1 LLVIAV
7 LARNKK
13 KIVILGGGFAGVECA
28 RQLESY
34 FGDSSEIELVMISE
48 DNFLLFTPMLPQVA
62 SGMIETRHIVMP
74 IRAICKKTKFYEG
87 RVKNV
92 DPFGKLVTLW
102 GTGEKRGISIH
113 YDYLVV
119 ALGSETNFFGM
130 VDVEKNAY
138 TMKTLNDAVM
148 LRNRAI
154 DMLEQAENETDTI
167 LRDSFLTFV
176 VVGGGFA
183 GIETAGELMDL
194 LLDARRHYPTIHKD
208 DIRVI
213 VLEALPM
220 ILPGFNEKLAEFAK
234 EKMIERG
241 IDIRLK
247 TAVTSFDGTEVT
259 VKSLDEDTKD
269 AVDKSKID
277 AIRTKT
283 LIWTAGVTP
292 VNTIKR
298 SMLKTDK
305 GKVVVNDFLE
315 VPDFSG
321 VFAIGDCALF
331 LDPQTNRPFA
341 PTAQIAEAQAKIA
354 AHNLNATINKLEKKK
369 FEYHSKGQ
377 MAIIG
382 KRTGIATFLGMNISG
397 FLAWLIWRNVYLS
410 KVSLPN
416 KKVRIFLDWTI
427 DLLFD
432 RDISRLKLM
441 KRETEKEY
449 KVLDEVDD
457 VW

>member
-1 LLVIAV
+1 M
-7 LARNKK
+7 ARNKK

-28 RQLESY
+28 RKLESE
-34 FGDSSEIELVMISE
+34 FGDESGIEIVMVSE

-62 SGMIETRHIVMP
+62 SGMIETRHIVLP
-74 IRAICKKTKFYEG
+74 IRTICKKTKFYEG

-92 DPFGKLVTLW
+92 DPYGKIVTLW
-102 GTGEKRGISIH
+102 GTGDKRGISIH
-113 YDYLVV
+113 YDFLVV

-130 VDVEKNAY
+130 ADVEKNAY

-148 LRNRAI
+148 LRNRVI
-154 DMLEQAENETDTI
+154 DMLEQAENETNPI
-167 LRDSFLTFV
+167 LRKSFLNFV

-194 LLDARRHYPTIHKD
+194 LLDARKHYPTIKRD
-208 DIRVI
+208 DLKVI
-213 VLEALPM
+213 VLEALGM
-220 ILPGFNEKLAEFAK
+220 ILPGFNEKLADFAK
-234 EKMIERG
+234 DKMIERG

-247 TAVTSFDGTEVT
+247 TAVTSFDGNEVT
-259 VKSLDEDTKD
+259 TKSLDEHPKDSVDTSK
-269 AVDKSKID
+269 VDSI
-277 AIRTKT
+277 ITKT

-298 SMLKTDK
+298 SMFKTEK
-305 GKVVVNDFLE
+305 GKIIVNDYLE
-315 VPDFSG
+315 VSDFPG
-321 VFAIGDCALF
+321 VFAIGDCALHI
-331 LDPQTNRPFA
+331 DPETQRPLP

-354 AHNLNATINKLEKKK
+354 AKNLTSLIKNSKKEK
-369 FEYHSKGQ
+369 FVYHSKGQ

-382 KRTGIATFLGMNISG
+382 KRSGIASFLGMNISG
-397 FLAWLIWRNVYLS
+397 FWAWLIWRNIYLS
-410 KVSLPN
+410 KITTFDKRTRV
-416 KKVRIFLDWTI
+416 FLDWTI
-427 DLLFD
+427 DLFFD

-449 KVLDEVDD
+449 KLLDEVDD

>member
-1 LLVIAV
+1 M
-7 LARNKK
+7 ARNKK

-34 FGDSSEIELVMISE
+34 FGNNSEIELVMISE

-87 RVKNV
+87 RIKNV

-102 GTGEKRGISIH
+102 GTGEKRGVSIH

-130 VDVEKNAY
+130 ADVEKNAY

-148 LRNRAI
+148 LRNRVV
-154 DMLEQAENETDTI
+154 DMLEQAENETDPI
-167 LRDSFLTFV
+167 LRNSFLTFV

-194 LLDARRHYPTIHKD
+194 LLDATKYYPTIQKD

-241 IDIRLK
+241 IDIKLK
-247 TAVTSFDGTEVT
+247 TAVTSFDGTEVI
-259 VKSLDEDTKD
+259 VKSLDANTKNS
-269 AVDKSKID
+269 VDEAKMD
-277 AIRTKT
+277 VIRTKT

-298 SMLKTDK
+298 SMFKTDK
-305 GKVVVNDFLE
+305 GKVIVNDFLE
-315 VPDFSG
+315 VPEFSG

-331 LDPQTNRPFA
+331 MDPQTNRPFA

-354 AHNLNATINKLEKKK
+354 AHNLNALIKNSEKKK

-410 KVSLPN
+410 KIALPD
-416 KKVRIFLDWTI
+416 KRVRVFLDWTI

-432 RDISRLKLM
+432 RDISRLKLV

>member
-1 LLVIAV
+1 
-7 LARNKK
+7 LAKNKK
-13 KIVILGGGFAGVECA
+13 KVVILGGGFAGVECA
-28 RQLESY
+28 RQLESS
-34 FGDSSEIELVMISE
+34 FKNNSEVEIIMISE

-62 SGMIETRHIVMP
+62 SGIIETRHIVMP

-87 RVKNV
+87 RIKNV

-102 GTGEKRGISIH
+102 GTGEKRGVSIY

-130 VDVEKNAY
+130 ADVEKNAY
-138 TMKTLNDAVM
+138 TMKTLNDAVV
-148 LRNRAI
+148 LRNRVV
-154 DMLEQAENETDTI
+154 DMLEQADNETDTI
-167 LRDSFLTFV
+167 LRDSLLTFV
-176 VVGGGFA
+176 IVGGGFA
-183 GIETAGELMDL
+183 GIETAGELLDL
-194 LLDARRHYPTIHKD
+194 LLDARKHYPTIHKD

-213 VLEALPM
+213 VLEALSM
-220 ILPGFNEKLAEFAK
+220 ILPGFNEKLADFSK

-241 IDIRLK
+241 IDIRLR

-259 VKSLDEDTKD
+259 VKSLDENPKNS
-269 AVDKSKID
+269 VNESKISG
-277 AIRTKT
+277 IRTKT

-298 SMLKTDK
+298 SMFKTDK
-305 GKVVVNDFLE
+305 GKIIVNDFLE
-315 VPDFSG
+315 VPEFPG

-331 LDPQTNRPFA
+331 MDPQTNRPFA
-341 PTAQIAEAQAKIA
+341 PTAQIAEAEAKIA
-354 AHNLNATINKLEKKK
+354 AHNLNALIKNLEKKK
-369 FEYHSKGQ
+369 FVYHSKGQ

-410 KVSLPN
+410 KIASPD
-416 KKVRIFLDWTI
+416 KKVRIFLDWII
-427 DLLFD
+427 DLFFD

>member
-1 LLVIAV
+1 

-28 RQLESY
+28 RQLESH
-34 FGDSSEIELVMISE
+34 FGNDSEIELVLVSE

-74 IRAICKKTKFYEG
+74 IRAICHKTKFYEG

-92 DPFGKLVTLW
+92 DPFGKFVTLW

-138 TMKTLNDAVM
+138 TMKTLNDAIM
-148 LRNRAI
+148 LRNRII
-154 DMLEQAENETDTI
+154 DMLEQAENETDPI
-167 LRDSFLTFV
+167 LRKSFLTFV
-176 VVGGGFA
+176 IVGGGFA

-194 LLDARRHYPTIHKD
+194 LLDARKYYPTIHKE
-208 DIRVI
+208 DIKVI

-220 ILPGFNEKLAEFAK
+220 ILPGFNEKLAKFAK
-234 EKMIERG
+234 QKMVERG
-241 IDIRLK
+241 IDIKLK

-259 VKSLDEDTKD
+259 VKSLDMYTKD
-269 AVDKSKID
+269 PMDEAKID
-277 AIRTKT
+277 VIRTKT
-283 LIWTAGVTP
+283 LVWTAGVTP

-305 GKVVVNDFLE
+305 GKVIVNDFLE
-315 VPDFSG
+315 VPEFSG

-331 LDPQTNRPFA
+331 MDPQTNRPFA
-341 PTAQIAEAQAKIA
+341 PTAQLAEAQAKIA
-354 AHNLNATINKLEKKK
+354 AYNLNALIKNLEKKK
-369 FEYHSKGQ
+369 FQFQSKGQ

-397 FLAWLIWRNVYLS
+397 LLAWLIWRNVYLS
-410 KVSLPN
+410 KIALPD
-416 KKVRIFLDWTI
+416 KKVRVFLDWTI
-427 DLLFD
+427 DLFFD
-432 RDISRLKLM
+432 RDISRLKHV